1 MVQLSM
7 NRFGYFNM
15 CEGVSH
21 AVIDIDLNKEI
32 YGVFTKIDDITFKF
46 SQGEGN
52 LYMTILGKSS

>member
-1 MVQLSM
+1 
-7 NRFGYFNM
+7 M

-32 YGVFTKIDDITFKF
+32 YGMFTKIDDITFKF